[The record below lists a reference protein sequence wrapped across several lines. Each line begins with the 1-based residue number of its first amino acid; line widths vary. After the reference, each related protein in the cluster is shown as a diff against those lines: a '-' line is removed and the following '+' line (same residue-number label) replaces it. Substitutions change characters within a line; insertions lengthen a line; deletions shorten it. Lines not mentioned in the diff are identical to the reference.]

1 MKKIFGAIEAGG
13 TKFVLAAGTG
23 PDDIIVK
30 EGIETTTPVETL
42 GRTVEFFRR
51 VQKKTSI
58 DAIGIGSF
66 GPADISRGIITTTP
80 KPGWADTDF
89 AGFMK
94 KELAIPV
101 GFDTDVNAAALGEM
115 EWGAARNVNDFIYI
129 TVGTGIGGGAVVN
142 GSLLHGL
149 SHPEMGHI
157 IISGEVMRN
166 GFNEVCPYHKNCLE
180 GLASG
185 PAIEARWGK
194 KAEELS
200 SSHKVWDIEAEYL
213 AQALSTYILILSP
226 RRIIMGGGV
235 MKTKG
240 LIELVREK
248 TLNILNGYLR
258 LPDITKRIDEFIVP
272 PGLGDNS
279 GIMGAIVLAR
289 NALEKKINKPFKNS

>member
-23 PDDIIVK
+23 PEDIIARKV
-30 EGIETTTPVETL
+30 IETTTPKETL
-42 GRTVEFFRR
+42 GAAVDFFKRIPAGS
-51 VQKKTSI
+51 TIS
-58 DAIGIGSF
+58 AIGIGSF
-66 GPADISRGIITTTP
+66 GPADITRGTITTTP
-80 KPGWADTDF
+80 KKGWDDTDF
-89 AGFMK
+89 SGFIK
-94 KELAIPV
+94 KKLDVPV

-115 EWGAARNVNDFIYI
+115 EWGAARGINDFIYI

-157 IISGEVMRN
+157 IMPRGEFA
-166 GFNEVCPYHKNCLE
+166 GICPYHGNCLE

-185 PAIEARWGK
+185 PAIEARWNKRAG
-194 KAEELS
+194 ELPV
-200 SSHKVWDIEAEYL
+200 SHPAWEIEAEYL
-213 AQALSTYILILSP
+213 ASALSTYIFTLSP

-240 LIELVREK
+240 LMDLVRKK
-248 TLNILNGYLR
+248 TLKILNGYLR
-258 LPDITKRIDEFIVP
+258 LPFISDNMENFIVP

-289 NALEKKINKPFKNS
+289 RSIIPAG